1 MEGIMKKN
9 CSYSTTR
16 GNRTV
21 IGKKREK
28 LMTLSAV
35 GFDSPGLVSKI
46 AERIRDLDGNIL
58 DIEETC
64 RRSLFSIF
72 LIVDFSA
79 SPHPVE
85 KIRNSLVLLEAETGL
100 KIMVTGQDDEEA
112 DRLPRKENHLITIL
126 GLDRPGIMAAVSRFF
141 YQRNINIERCR
152 MIARGDFF
160 SVEMVIDSSRLALGS
175 HANRKE
181 AIDEMAGALR
191 NLCQEMDQSVVI
203 QSGDI
208 FRKLKKL
215 VVFDVESSLLQ
226 EDSLREFLERVRG
239 KLGEISDHM
248 RPAGQGENQL
258 QTLLQNARRVQGIPI
273 HEFEAFSD
281 ILQLNP
287 GSFELIRI
295 LKSMGF
301 KIALLSSGF
310 NFLIKKILEEAG
322 VDYAFSNSLQVDENG
337 MITGKLADPV
347 ITSDTKQE
355 ILEFIMKVE
364 GIGPDQVIAVGDGSA
379 GSHFIENA
387 GLSIAFKPQET
398 GVRADGVLST
408 GHITNILYCLGIPKG
423 ELERHLK
430 VGSPE

>member
-1 MEGIMKKN
+1 
-9 CSYSTTR
+9 
-16 GNRTV
+16 V
-21 IGKKREK
+21 ITKKREK

-35 GFDSPGLVSKI
+35 GFDSPGLVSRI
-46 AERIRDLDGNIL
+46 AAKIRDLDGNIL

-72 LIVDFSA
+72 LIVDFSE
-79 SPHPVE
+79 SRRSIEEIQH
-85 KIRNSLVLLEAETGL
+85 SLILLEAETGL
-100 KIMVTGQDDEEA
+100 KIMVTGQGENKPGHP
-112 DRLPRKENHLITIL
+112 PRKENHLITIL

-141 YQRNINIERCR
+141 YQLSINIERCR

-160 SVEMVIDSSRLALGS
+160 SVEMVIDSSCMELGS
-175 HANRKE
+175 HASRGE
-181 AIDEMAGALR
+181 AIDEMSAALR
-191 NLCQEMDQSVVI
+191 ELCREMDQSVVI
-203 QSGDI
+203 QSEDI

-226 EDSLREFLERVRG
+226 EQSLREFLERVRG
-239 KLGEISDHM
+239 KLGEISSYIGPVD
-248 RPAGQGENQL
+248 QGEDQL
-258 QTLLQNARRVQGIPI
+258 QTLVQNAKSMRGIPI
-273 HEFEAFSD
+273 HEFEAFSNV
-281 ILQLNP
+281 LQLNP

-310 NFLIKKILEEAG
+310 NFLLKKILEEAG
-322 VDYAFSNSLQVDENG
+322 VDYAFSNSLEVDENG
-337 MITGKLADPV
+337 MITGKLAEPV
-347 ITSDTKQE
+347 ITSNTKQE

-364 GIGPDQVIAVGDGSA
+364 NIGPEQVIAVGDGSV

-387 GLSIAFKPQET
+387 GLSIAFKPQGT

-408 GHITNILYCLGIPKG
+408 GQITNVLYCLGIPKG

-430 VGSPE
+430 IDSPE

>member
-1 MEGIMKKN
+1 
-9 CSYSTTR
+9 
-16 GNRTV
+16 V
-21 IGKKREK
+21 INKKREK

-35 GFDSPGLVSKI
+35 GFDSPGLVSRIAAKI
-46 AERIRDLDGNIL
+46 CDLKGNIL

-64 RRSLFSIF
+64 RRNLFSIF
-72 LIVDFSA
+72 LIVDFTA
-79 SPHPVE
+79 SRHSIE
-85 KIRNSLVLLEAETGL
+85 KIRDSLIELEMETGL
-100 KIMVTGQDDEEA
+100 KIMVTGHDEEKEGHP
-112 DRLPRKENHLITIL
+112 PRKENHLITIL
-126 GLDRPGIMAAVSRFF
+126 GLDRPGIMAAVSQFF
-141 YQRNINIERCR
+141 YQSNINIERCR

-160 SVEMVIDSSRLALGS
+160 SVEMVVDSSRMDVGS
-175 HANRKE
+175 HASRRE

-191 NLCQEMDQSVVI
+191 NLCQDMDQSVVI
-203 QSGDI
+203 QSEDI

-226 EDSLREFLERVRG
+226 EQSLRDFLERVRG
-239 KLGEISDHM
+239 KLGEISNQM
-248 RPAGQGENQL
+248 GPVGKGEDQL
-258 QTLLQNARRVQGIPI
+258 QTLLQNAKNMQGLPI
-273 HEFEAFSD
+273 HEFEAFSH

-310 NFLIKKILEEAG
+310 NFLLKKILEEAG
-322 VDYAFSNSLQVDENG
+322 VDYAFSNSLEVDENE
-337 MITGKLADPV
+337 MITGKLAEPV

-364 GIGPDQVIAVGDGSA
+364 NIGPDQVIAVGDGSV

-408 GHITNILYCLGIPKG
+408 GQITNVLYCLGIPKG
-423 ELERHLK
+423 ELERYVK
-430 VGSPE
+430 VDSSEKGTA